1 MLLTAELFIELYK
14 KSKRT
19 GTKTLNKS
27 TLDKYNLSEEK
38 WNRYVDFIEDLDLD
52 ENGIRIVYDEFFNGK
67 KGLN

>member
-14 KSKRT
+14 NSQRT

-38 WNRYVDFIEDLDLD
+38 WTRYVDFIEDLDLD
-52 ENGIRIVYDEFFNGK
+52 ENGIRIVYDEFFSGK
-67 KGLN
+67 KELN